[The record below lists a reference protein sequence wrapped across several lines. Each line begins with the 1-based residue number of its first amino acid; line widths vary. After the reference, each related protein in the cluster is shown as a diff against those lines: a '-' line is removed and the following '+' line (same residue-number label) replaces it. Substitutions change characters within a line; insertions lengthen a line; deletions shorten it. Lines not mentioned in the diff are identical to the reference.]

1 VVYLLIGSFANA
13 IVTVRFQDRYDSDP
27 IEDFDDALN
36 QEFGPSSPS
45 AAASQRKRKRSAVDP
60 ADVTRDPGRDRDRDR
75 DRNRDRDRDRD
86 AGRNTRVS
94 RWFLAD
100 YTILILYK
108 GASHC

>member
-1 VVYLLIGSFANA
+1 VVYLLIGSSANA
-13 IVTVRFQDRYDSDP
+13 IVTVRFQDRYNSDP
-27 IEDFDDALN
+27 IEDFDDDLN
-36 QEFGPSSPS
+36 QDFGPSSPS

-75 DRNRDRDRDRD
+75 NRDCDRD